1 MTQIPYPN
9 IPEGR
14 PEDQIRQIK
23 SYLYQ
28 LTDKLNYALQQL
40 EKQQGTNK
48 EG

>member
-40 EKQQGTNK
+40 EKQKGTNK

>member
-1 MTQIPYPN
+1 MIQILYPN
-9 IPEGR
+9 IQEGR

-28 LTDKLNYALQQL
+28 LTDQLNYALRQL
-40 EKQQGTNK
+40 EQQKK

>member
-1 MTQIPYPN
+1 MIQIPYPN
-9 IPEGR
+9 IPDGR

-28 LTDKLNYALQQL
+28 LKDQLNNALRQLQQQ
-40 EKQQGTNK
+40 KK

>member
-1 MTQIPYPN
+1 MIQIPYPN
-9 IPEGR
+9 IQEGR

-28 LTDKLNYALQQL
+28 LTDQLNYALRQMEQQ
-40 EKQQGTNK
+40 KK